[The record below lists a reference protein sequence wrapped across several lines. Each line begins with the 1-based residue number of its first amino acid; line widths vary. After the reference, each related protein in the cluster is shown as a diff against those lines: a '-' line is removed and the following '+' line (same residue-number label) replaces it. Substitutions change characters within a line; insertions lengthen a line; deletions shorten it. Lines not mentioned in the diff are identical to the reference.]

1 MTIPSSGAV
10 LRYTYGH
17 FSFELGWP
25 VPDDATISNAQP
37 LDPDATLASLG
48 PQTAPANAAR
58 LPSTIGHY
66 RIIRLLGEGGMGAV
80 YEAEQ
85 DQPRRRVALKVIK
98 SAWADGELL
107 RRFELES
114 QTLGRLHHPGIA
126 QIYEAGTAETGFG
139 SQPFFAMEII
149 HGKPLIEYAKAKHL
163 NTRQKLALMIQIC
176 EAVEHAHQRGI
187 IHRDLKP
194 GNILVEE
201 SGQPK
206 ILDFGLA
213 RVTDGDMQATR
224 QTDMGQLLGTLAYMS
239 PEQVSADPLA
249 LDTRSD
255 VYALGVILYELL
267 AGKLPYE
274 VSRHVYEVVKTIQQ
288 VDPKPLS
295 STNREYRGDIETIVA
310 KALEKDK
317 TRRYGSAAEFA
328 ADIRRYLEDRP
339 IAAKPASTGYQLQK
353 FARRNKVLVTGTLAV
368 FLTLVVG
375 VMVSTWEAVRARR
388 AELHAQAETATA
400 QAVVD
405 FLQNDLLAQA
415 SANKQAGPK
424 TKPDPDLKVRTALD
438 RAAERVGDRFEK
450 QPEVEAA
457 IRFTIGQTY
466 TDLGLYPEA
475 RKQLEQALDLRRK
488 VLGVENPQTLRTAV
502 KLGQVTDF
510 LGKYAE
516 AETLLSQTLQMERR
530 VLGPEH
536 PDTLACMSNLCRVFS
551 DQGKYEQAEAL
562 YKETIQLQRR
572 VLGPEHHDTLGN
584 MANLG
589 WVYLH
594 QGKQA
599 QAEELFRQTLEIR
612 SRVLG
617 PEHPDTLSAMVSL
630 GWAYNVENKYAQ
642 AEVLQNQAL
651 EIQRRVLG
659 PGHPGTLGTM
669 NNLARTYSDEMKYAE
684 AEALLSQTL
693 EVERRVL
700 GPEHPTTLT
709 SMANL
714 SRVYLGQGK
723 YALAE
728 ALYRQTLEIQTRVL
742 GPNHPITAF
751 TKYNLA
757 WVDMVQGKYAEAEAL
772 YVQAIE
778 INRRVKGPEDSDTL
792 AFMEGLAETYRLE
805 GKYVQAEALY
815 KQTLEIR
822 RRTGGPDDPATLY
835 TMFSLADV
843 YKSERRYPEAETL
856 VNHVLEIRR
865 RTLGPDHPDTL
876 AAGGQLA
883 TILGYEKQPAKADAL
898 LQEMLPRASQS
909 REQSALATAWYDF
922 ADAAAV
928 AGKTEAA
935 INYLQK
941 AQDLEPQPATMMAAD
956 EDLKSLRKDPRFIT
970 LVTKARRLE
979 ALPQASK

>member
-1 MTIPSSGAV
+1 
-10 LRYTYGH
+10 
-17 FSFELGWP
+17 
-25 VPDDATISNAQP
+25 VPDDATISDAQP
-37 LDPDATLASLG
+37 VDPEATLASAG
-48 PQTAPANAAR
+48 PQPAAIAAPR
-58 LPSTIGHY
+58 LPSTIGRY

-85 DQPRRRVALKVIK
+85 DQPRRTVALKVIK
-98 SAWADGELL
+98 SAWADRELL

-149 HGKPLIEYAKAKHL
+149 HGRPLIEYAAAKHL
-163 NTRQKLALMIQIC
+163 NTRQRLALMIQIC

-239 PEQVSADPLA
+239 PEQVSANPLA

-267 AGKLPYE
+267 AGELPYE
-274 VSRHVYEVVKTIQQ
+274 TSRHVYEVVKTIQE

-295 STNREYRGDIETIVA
+295 SINRAYRGDVETIVA

-317 TRRYGSAAEFA
+317 TRRYGSAAELA

-339 IAAKPASTGYQLQK
+339 IAAKPASTRYQLRK
-353 FARRNKVLVTGTLAV
+353 FAQRNKVLVAGIGAV

-375 VMVSTWEAVRARR
+375 VVASTWEAVRARR

-415 SANKQAGPK
+415 SANKQSGPK

-457 IRFTIGQTY
+457 IRSTIGQTY
-466 TDLGLYPEA
+466 MDLGLYPEA
-475 RKQLEQALDLRRK
+475 RRQLEQALDLCRK
-488 VLGVENPQTLRTAV
+488 VLGGENPQTLRTAV
-502 KLGQVTDF
+502 KLGQLTDF
-510 LGKYAE
+510 LG
-516 AETLLSQTLQMERR
+516 
-530 VLGPEH
+530 
-536 PDTLACMSNLCRVFS
+536 
-551 DQGKYEQAEAL
+551 
-562 YKETIQLQRR
+562 
-572 VLGPEHHDTLGN
+572 
-584 MANLG
+584 
-589 WVYLH
+589 
-594 QGKQA
+594 
-599 QAEELFRQTLEIR
+599 
-612 SRVLG
+612 
-617 PEHPDTLSAMVSL
+617 
-630 GWAYNVENKYAQ
+630 
-642 AEVLQNQAL
+642 
-651 EIQRRVLG
+651 
-659 PGHPGTLGTM
+659 
-669 NNLARTYSDEMKYAE
+669 KYAE

-700 GPEHPTTLT
+700 GAEHPTTLI
-709 SMANL
+709 SMTNL
-714 SRVYLGQGK
+714 SRVYLGRGK
-723 YALAE
+723 YAQAE
-728 ALYRQTLEIQTRVL
+728 ALYRQIVEIRSRVL
-742 GPNHPITAF
+742 SPNHPATTGAESD
-751 TKYNLA
+751 LA
-757 WVDMVQGKYAEAEAL
+757 WVEMAQGKYAEAEAL
-772 YVQAIE
+772 YGQTIE
-778 INRRVKGPEDSDTL
+778 IRRRFLGAEYPDTL
-792 AFMEGLAETYRLE
+792 LVVEGLAETYKFE
-805 GKYVQAEALY
+805 GKYVQAVALY

-822 RRTGGPDDPATLY
+822 RRTEGPDDPATLS
-835 TMFSLADV
+835 TMSSLADV

-856 VNHVLEIRR
+856 VNHVLQIRR

-883 TILGYEKQPAKADAL
+883 SILGHEKQNAKADAL
-898 LQEMLPRASQS
+898 LQEMVPRASQS
-909 REQSALATAWYDF
+909 REQSGLLDAWYNF

-935 INYLQK
+935 IDYLQK
-941 AQDLEPQPATMMAAD
+941 AQDLGAQPAPVITAD
-956 EDLKSLRKDPRFIT
+956 EDLKSLRKDPRFIV
-970 LVTKARRLE
+970 LITKAKRLA
-979 ALPQASK
+979 ALPPANE